1 MSNNFRFSYADKDKE
16 KFALELNKSG
26 MYYGNVVMWTVF
38 FTLPLF
44 WLLDYLIDPFEW
56 IELMLIRLI
65 VTCVSYLIYVI
76 GVKRRWNYLYTIC
89 WFVSINVLMHSVICG
104 IVPINQLMPYFLMI
118 SVVLLLINTAL
129 FWPPVYSIL
138 ICILSYMVIIWL
150 FSYKDRIDRFSV
162 LISHGGG
169 VYFIVSSFSCLIAYN
184 RYQIVKKEIE
194 KNSIIDAAN
203 NRLLIQNEK
212 INDQKY
218 VIEEANRK
226 LKVLNDYR
234 HNTLNIMLND
244 FRNFTGSIQMSLDLL
259 KKSADNLTSEQ
270 NEILNYIGTGN
281 EKLNYLSEK
290 LADSAEKE
298 EAQVDFSYETF
309 DINPFIERVVMDIA
323 DTAGIKQI
331 NLQLHLSPSSI
342 LVYLDKLFLGQ
353 VLFKLLMNALRY
365 AEKGSVLTIHTHQ
378 LNNKCVIEVVNIGG
392 LIGKEKL
399 TELFNKLNP
408 YLTLRESILTGAD
421 MGFSVARKLTET
433 MGGSFTFS
441 SEENT
446 GNYYRI
452 EFNYTH

>member
-1 MSNNFRFSYADKDKE
+1 
-16 KFALELNKSG
+16 
-26 MYYGNVVMWTVF
+26 
-38 FTLPLF
+38 
-44 WLLDYLIDPFEW
+44 
-56 IELMLIRLI
+56 
-65 VTCVSYLIYVI
+65 
-76 GVKRRWNYLYTIC
+76 
-89 WFVSINVLMHSVICG
+89 MHSVICG

>member
-1 MSNNFRFSYADKDKE
+1 
-16 KFALELNKSG
+16 
-26 MYYGNVVMWTVF
+26 
-38 FTLPLF
+38 
-44 WLLDYLIDPFEW
+44 
-56 IELMLIRLI
+56 
-65 VTCVSYLIYVI
+65 
-76 GVKRRWNYLYTIC
+76 
-89 WFVSINVLMHSVICG
+89 
-104 IVPINQLMPYFLMI
+104 
-118 SVVLLLINTAL
+118 
-129 FWPPVYSIL
+129 
-138 ICILSYMVIIWL
+138 
-150 FSYKDRIDRFSV
+150 
-162 LISHGGG
+162 
-169 VYFIVSSFSCLIAYN
+169 
-184 RYQIVKKEIE
+184 
-194 KNSIIDAAN
+194 
-203 NRLLIQNEK
+203 
-212 INDQKY
+212 
-218 VIEEANRK
+218 
-226 LKVLNDYR
+226 VLNDYR